1 MKSGL
6 DRVEERGI
14 AIGEARGEAIGEAR
28 GVAKGENKVAS
39 LMDRLFSLD
48 RFEDAQRAAK
58 DEDYRNSLFKEFKI
72 F

>member
-14 AIGEARGEAIGEAR
+14 AR

-39 LMDRLFSLD
+39 LMDKLFLLG
-48 RFEDAQRAAK
+48 RFEDAKRAAK
-58 DEDYRNSLFKEFKI
+58 DKDYRNSLYKEFKI
-72 F
+72 Y

>member
-6 DRVEERGI
+6 DRVEERGM
-14 AIGEARGEAIGEAR
+14 AR
-28 GVAKGENKVAS
+28 GENKVAS
-39 LMDRLFSLD
+39 LMDRLFSLG

-58 DEDYRNSLFKEFKI
+58 DKDYRNNLYKEFKI